1 MRTAALNPDDGQ
13 AGSRNQPYPADTHD
27 SLAALA
33 EEFWLF
39 QCRESPLTAMQAGL
53 PVDTDEISFEGVSDH
68 VRRAETATTML
79 SRLALIDRD
88 GLGPKD
94 SVTHDLL
101 ERELE
106 HLVRTVQTG
115 AYLRP
120 SLFPFGADM
129 MALRLGS
136 VSTIASVA
144 DADVYLARLGAIP
157 RSIGV
162 FVATIRHGVVNG
174 VSYPRVVVERAVA
187 QARALRGLPLDV
199 HPLLDPFR
207 RSDVAQELLAP
218 AKRLAESQIASDVA
232 EAISAYAD
240 AIARDLAPVARELAA
255 DDAGGAEDRYRL
267 AIAFYGT
274 VDDAPDAIHRLGLS
288 EVERVNGEIEA
299 LAKEAGLADSGQ
311 LRRAAIDA
319 TTQVSASALLL
330 RERIELLAR
339 RIDAK
344 VPDWIGRLPRTG
356 YVVRSIPERMS
367 AGLPPAY
374 AQPNPADGSAPGTL
388 WITSMPDKLP
398 AYLQVATTLHEGWPG
413 HLLHVALIQ
422 EQESLPAFQRYNAI
436 RYSACLEGW
445 ALYCEWLGESAGLYD
460 TPLERFGR
468 LDMEMWRACRLVV
481 DTGLHTQ
488 GWTRARAVSFMQER
502 LALPLATIE
511 AEVDRYAGWAGQ
523 ALSYQLG
530 NIAFRALRREAEA
543 RLAGR
548 FDVRAFHDCL
558 MRAGPVTLP
567 ILETIV
573 RSWIGDA
580 CAANDGQPDT
590 GKSDPAVPT
599 PR

>member
-1 MRTAALNPDDGQ
+1 MLSAPALNPEQ
-13 AGSRNQPYPADTHD
+13 APSRRDAELGVARGRL
-27 SLAALA
+27 SALA
-33 EEFWLF
+33 DEFWAF
-39 QCRESPLTAMQAGL
+39 QCRESPMTAMQAGL
-53 PVDTDEISFEGVSDH
+53 PSHATEIFFEGVADH
-68 VRRAETATTML
+68 LRRADMATAML
-79 SRLALIDRD
+79 ARLASVDRARLDRRD
-88 GLGPKD
+88 G
-94 SVTHDLL
+94 VTRDLL

-106 HLVRTVQTG
+106 HLVQAVRTG
-115 AYLRP
+115 AHLRP

-129 MALRLGS
+129 MAMRLGS

-144 DADVYLARLGAIP
+144 DADVYLARLAAIP

-162 FVATIRHGVVNG
+162 FVATLRHGVLNG
-174 VSYPRVVVERAVA
+174 VSYPRVVVDRAVA
-187 QARALRGLPLDV
+187 QARALRSLPLDI

-207 RSDVAQELLAP
+207 RSAVPQERLAP
-218 AKRLAESQIASDVA
+218 AKRAAERLIAQEVSTA
-232 EAISAYAD
+232 LSAYAD
-240 AIARDLAPVARELAA
+240 AIASDLAPVARELAA
-255 DDAGGAEDRYRL
+255 DDAGGADARYRW
-267 AIAFYGT
+267 AIAFYAT
-274 VDDAPDAIHRLGLS
+274 VDDAPEAIHRLGLS
-288 EVERVNGEIEA
+288 EVERLSAEIDQV
-299 LAKEAGLADSGQ
+299 AKDAGLPDAQ
-311 LRRAAIDA
+311 ALRRDAADA
-319 TTQVSASALLL
+319 TVQVSESALVL
-330 RERIELLAR
+330 RERIDALAR
-339 RIDAK
+339 RIDTK

-356 YVVRSIPERMS
+356 YDVRSIPERMS
-367 AGLPPAY
+367 ASLPPAY

-422 EQESLPAFQRYNAI
+422 EQDDLPAFQRYNAI

-488 GWTRARAVSFMQER
+488 GWTRDRAVRFMQER

-530 NIAFRALRREAEA
+530 NIAFRALRREAEE
-543 RLAGR
+543 RLADR
-548 FDVRAFHDCL
+548 FDLRDFHDCL

-573 RSWIGDA
+573 RGWIDEA
-580 CAANDGQPDT
+580 CVAADRLRFSSPQRN
-590 GKSDPAVPT
+590 
-599 PR
+599 